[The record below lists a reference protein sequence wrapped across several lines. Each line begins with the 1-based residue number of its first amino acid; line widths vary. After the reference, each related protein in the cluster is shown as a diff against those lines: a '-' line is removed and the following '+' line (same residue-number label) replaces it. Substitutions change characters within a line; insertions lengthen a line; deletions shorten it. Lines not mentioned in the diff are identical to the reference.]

1 MKHPKRVAAFIIQ
14 QNGDIYKDDLGPKY
28 EALKKY

>member
-1 MKHPKRVAAFIIQ
+1 MMYLERVTDLIIQ

>member
-1 MKHPKRVAAFIIQ
+1 MEHPKRVAAFIIR

>member
-1 MKHPKRVAAFIIQ
+1 MKHPERVTAFIIQ
-14 QNGDIYKDDLGPKY
+14 QNGDIYKDNLGPKY

>member
-1 MKHPKRVAAFIIQ
+1 MKHPERVAVFIIQ

>member
-1 MKHPKRVAAFIIQ
+1 MKHPERVAAFIIQ